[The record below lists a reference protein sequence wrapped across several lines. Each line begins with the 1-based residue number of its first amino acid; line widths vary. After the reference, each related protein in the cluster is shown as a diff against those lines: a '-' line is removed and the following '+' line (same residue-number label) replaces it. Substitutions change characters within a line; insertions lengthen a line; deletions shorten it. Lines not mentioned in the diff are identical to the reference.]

1 MGGFEKQVKER
12 AKEMKHYL
20 NKGAKVV
27 GESCK
32 KGWLKLKN
40 IRSGQPVC
48 FVFCLALLGSFFLL
62 TCSEAGY
69 VLPSD
74 MI

>member
-1 MGGFEKQVKER
+1 MNEQRKNKHVPTQGIQGDVQKKGRKMGGFEKQVKER

-40 IRSGQPVC
+40 IRSG
-48 FVFCLALLGSFFLL
+48 
-62 TCSEAGY
+62 
-69 VLPSD
+69 
-74 MI
+74 